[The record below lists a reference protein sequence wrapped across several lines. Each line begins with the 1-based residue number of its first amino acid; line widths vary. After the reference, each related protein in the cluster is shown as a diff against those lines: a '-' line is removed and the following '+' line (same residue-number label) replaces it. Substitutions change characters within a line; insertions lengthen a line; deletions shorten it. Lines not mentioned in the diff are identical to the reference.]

1 MKLVTVKEQMSLVLR
16 YVDSNCVIDNILSD
30 FYTVMKGYLARS
42 YIPYCIS
49 LIADLKLDVLDC
61 RGQGYDGAGAVSG
74 HINGLSAYFLQINYK
89 AIYTHCHSHRLN
101 LVICSFCS
109 IQFVRNVDQIKEI
122 SYFFNLSQTR
132 QNILQKSIPDSRL

>member
-1 MKLVTVKEQMSLVLR
+1 MKLVEQMSLLLR
-16 YVDSNCVIDNILSD
+16 YVDSNCDIREHFIRFLHYDEGLLGKELYSVL
-30 FYTVMKGYLARS
+30 YK
-42 YIPYCIS
+42 S

-61 RGQGYDGAGAVSG
+61 RGEGYDGAGAVSG
-74 HINGLSAYFLQINYK
+74 HINGLSAHFLQINYK

-101 LVICSFCS
+101 LVICSSCS

-132 QNILQKSIPDSRL
+132 QNILQKSIPNSRL